1 MPKPKS
7 DYAIQT
13 VQNALSLL
21 EAFHDEVELGVSELS
36 RRLGLHKNNVFRLL
50 ATLEGDGYIEQSDAT
65 DRYRLG
71 PRCLELGR
79 SFARGSRLLERA
91 RPILEELARDLGE
104 TAHLGV
110 MHDFEVVHLDGEQP
124 RQLMLASSRVGR
136 RLPLHTTALGKILI
150 ACSDE
155 ETRMEYDTEVV
166 SNGLDK
172 STDATITDRD
182 KLFEHLRTASV
193 QGFALDVEECEA
205 GLCCAAAPIMDGTG
219 RCIAAISVSGPASR
233 VSEDRLH
240 DEIVEVLTGAAE
252 RLSKQLGA

>member
-21 EAFHDEVELGVSELS
+21 ETFHDEVELGVSELS
-36 RRLGLHKNNVFRLL
+36 RRLKLHKNNVFRLL
-50 ATLEGDGYIEQSDAT
+50 ATLEQDGYIEQSDST

-79 SFARGSRLLERA
+79 SFARGSCLLERA
-91 RPILEELARDLGE
+91 RPVLESLALELGE

-124 RQLMLASSRVGR
+124 RQMVLASSRIGR
-136 RLPLHTTALGKILI
+136 RLPVHTTALGKVLI
-150 ACSDE
+150 GCADE
-155 ETRMEYDTEVV
+155 ETRMDYDQQVVVDGLKASTEA
-166 SNGLDK
+166 S
-172 STDATITDRD
+172 IIDRD
-182 KLFEHLRTASV
+182 KFFEHLRSVAV
-193 QGFALDVEECEA
+193 QGFALDVGECEA
-205 GLCCAAAPIMDGTG
+205 GLCCAAAPVFDESG
-219 RCIAAISVSGPASR
+219 RCVAAISVSGPASR
-233 VSEDRLH
+233 VTEDELH
-240 DEIVEVLTGAAE
+240 GTIVPRVIDAAE